1 MTAAEAV
8 TLYER
13 VHQLLEQHAALFSA
27 STVDLAQAENLS
39 TEISDLLAHVPAAE
53 HLTGLDDALRAR
65 LLAAAQRTETT
76 LATCRTA
83 LEHHRHQQLAAH
95 ARAERDGAA
104 LRHYLPPAIT
114 EPARYCD
121 ERR

>member
-8 TLYER
+8 TLHER
-13 VHQLLEQHAALFSA
+13 VHQLLEQQAALFNT
-27 STVDLAQAENLS
+27 STVNLSQAENLS
-39 TEISDLLAHVPAAE
+39 AEITGLLAQVPAAE

-65 LLAAAQRTETT
+65 LLTAAQRTETT
-76 LATCRTA
+76 LAACRTA
-83 LEHHRHQQLAAH
+83 LEQHRHQQLAAH

-104 LRHYLPPAIT
+104 LRRYLPPAIN
-114 EPARYCD
+114 EPARYFD